1 MRVAC
6 IIPTYNAGYGFARL
20 LSSLKIQTLY
30 PDIYIVDSSSSDG
43 TLDLARTSFDN
54 VTVISSSEFNHGGTR
69 QMMVDK
75 NPNYDVYVFLTQDA
89 YLADQEAI
97 YNLVS
102 PFYNPT
108 VGAVCGRQLPHEDA
122 SLLSQHARC
131 FNYPEGV
138 HVKEM
143 GDARHLGIKTAFI
156 SNSFAAYR
164 GTALAKV
171 GGFPSNVI
179 FAEDMYV
186 AAKLLVDGWRLVYS
200 GNARCYHSHNYT
212 IREEFSRYF
221 DMGVFH
227 AREPWIR
234 NTFGGAGGE
243 GFRFVKS
250 ELRFLSIGNISLWPI
265 SIMRNFFK
273 LIGFKLGL
281 NEAKL
286 NTKLKRFLGMHK
298 RYWDA
303 PENL

>member
-1 MRVAC
+1 
-6 IIPTYNAGYGFARL
+6 
-20 LSSLKIQTLY
+20 
-30 PDIYIVDSSSSDG
+30 
-43 TLDLARTSFDN
+43 
-54 VTVISSSEFNHGGTR
+54 
-69 QMMVDK
+69 
-75 NPNYDVYVFLTQDA
+75 
-89 YLADQEAI
+89 
-97 YNLVS
+97 
-102 PFYNPT
+102 
-108 VGAVCGRQLPHEDA
+108 
-122 SLLSQHARC
+122 
-131 FNYPEGV
+131 
-138 HVKEM
+138 
-143 GDARHLGIKTAFI
+143 
-156 SNSFAAYR
+156 
-164 GTALAKV
+164 
-171 GGFPSNVI
+171 
-179 FAEDMYV
+179 MYV